1 MPKNFA
7 LKVVLFSALLVSI
20 ISCNDQD
27 ELKVIDLSQ
36 KQKSQ
41 KIFETKTS
49 PKLFVAVSSMIS
61 PVETFYLY
69 RNLIEYISTKAGV
82 AIEFKQ
88 RKTYE
93 EVNDLLQKKQI
104 DFAFICT
111 GAYLRAKRNFPLE
124 LLVVPVVNGKATY
137 QAYILA
143 SKQSGIKSFD
153 DFEGKSFAFTDPF
166 SKTGCT
172 FITNLL
178 KQKERKPTEFFA
190 KTIFT
195 YAHDYSIQAVERNI
209 VDGATVDGLVY
220 EYLKKYKPA
229 RVRDVVVIK
238 KSEEYGIPPFV
249 VQPDLNDSLKTRLR
263 NIMLNMH
270 NDPEGRELL
279 NKIMIDKFVLGNDA
293 AYKK

>member
-1 MPKNFA
+1 MYKWLIKA
-7 LKVVLFSALLVSI
+7 GLVLILLFI
-20 ISCNDQD
+20 AASCNNNDD
-27 ELKVIDLSQ
+27 LKEIDISRTATNQ
-36 KQKSQ
+36 KGKNV
-41 KIFETKTS
+41 KTH

-69 RNLIEYISTKAGV
+69 RNLIEYISTKMGV

-137 QAYILA
+137 QAYIIA
-143 SKQSGIKSFD
+143 NKQGGIKSFD

-172 FITNLL
+172 YVLNLL
-178 KQKERKPTEFFA
+178 KQKEHKPAEFFY

-195 YAHDYSIQAVERNI
+195 YAHDYSIQAVERKI

-220 EYLKKYKPA
+220 EYLKKYQPA
-229 RVRDVVVIK
+229 KVRDVVVIK